1 MNIEHLLKQLRQRS
15 SRASKMGAGSNERS
29 IRSRRALNRR
39 RRARLES
46 LEDRR
51 LLAGDVALSGNTLV
65 VTGDDAES
73 NQYQIQVIDSAGTDS
88 FQITSNFDVSE
99 SDAGLTDTSG
109 DMKEV
114 VVEVGSISG
123 VEVRGGTQNNQFTVG
138 NLSGHPI
145 QLFGEAGSDGYVL
158 QDHFGTV
165 AVNDTGGA
173 IDLTQLTS
181 SWTTSLSG
189 NTATIGADGGAS
201 TATVTNADAYVL
213 TPNSLTLSNTTAVII
228 DGLQELASLGDE
240 LVTQD
245 RLAENQV
252 VLDDQSVGSFL
263 PIGYILRAKVLDP
276 VAGYFSTGSPEVNIL
291 GLLHYLESLSGTS
304 SLDDASLSWDIEAH
318 AVNTA
323 EGATLELEMNA
334 TLTHSDV
341 SLALPD
347 SLLSLDGALDKNL
360 GASKLTGDLTTG
372 FTWDLTIGWDRSPA
386 AYFFVDFSDDI
397 HVYATVHDTN
407 AEFELNAGL
416 LGLDVGQ
423 HGPASA
429 SSSLQFDFDAVVHV
443 SDLSSLD
450 GRNGGASDG
459 VIRTLELQSSDRM
472 DLLTD
477 DVNPSA
483 QLDVS
488 LYAVATG
495 INGISEAEAVH
506 IQWSD
511 DLSSEADP
519 ILSEDLTTSE
529 FEPFFQSDAT
539 TLLQMAEQFSV
550 FLDTLAAKTLDS
562 NVVPLT
568 ESLTVADLVDVSGV
582 YENLVVEP
590 TRLPQHTSATSILA
604 VNGGDPLGTSGDGD
618 SDLVLQLRNGDTY
631 PIDLDFGNPT
641 TLGAV
646 VQLIVHAVNDSSK
659 LVVVQDP
666 KRGLTLADL
675 TSGDNKFEFS
685 AETDSEGEDYAVV
698 GNLGLD
704 AAAVERDVTGDASD
718 EWVIDVAPVNGPAF
732 TSIQSFAKLANDL
745 TAGVV
750 TGLAYDA
757 DASGGPTLS
766 FEVVIDQSIAD
777 QNGNAMS
784 LIDLGKLK
792 QIDLSTGT
800 IDVSNARVQMQ
811 FPFDLLLTEVGSDV
825 ERTTPLAE
833 LNGGRGV
840 SVSQDIDGFLAD
852 LDIRVGDGT
861 TFSVDLDLGL
871 GIRSLSDFG
880 IVDGSGSDLSVVLND
895 GSRFEV
901 DLAET
906 VNSTGNVAGTLA
918 ELFELINASALDAG
932 VTSEQFTATI
942 DAARSSLRLLDK
954 TTGASSFAVS
964 GRVADALVF
973 GTSVSIEVD
982 GKDAMLFEKT
992 VGTLGDL
999 VSRITDAAE
1008 TAGLT
1013 LPDPDNAGASWKFD
1027 VRLVGT
1033 GIEIVDQTTIGSE
1046 ITGNAETNSTEDQL
1060 HATGM
1065 FTGQTLSFRTV
1076 TITGGAG
1083 EGQTRTIQSNTN
1095 DALTLTEKWDVQPD
1109 ATSIFQVN
1117 NGLFVNAANRSAA
1130 AFGLG
1135 LTNDQRVDGSERTV
1149 GGAPLHGDTPSR
1161 RLQLS
1166 QTSEPHIQV
1175 SMELDEGTQGV
1186 GTGIYGPLEVVVS
1199 GATVDSAAFQTEL
1212 TLREKT
1218 LDRLNA
1224 GLEDPFTM
1232 LLKDGEVLSSS
1243 AFDLSLQVGADPSVV
1258 IDGATGNTPFDV
1270 TVGNIFDVQ
1279 SGDEVLTPTMSSDDG
1294 VRALL
1299 ESLASV
1305 TMEDFLS
1312 TLDSVSEYL
1321 FELQTQSKLG
1331 KSLPGLPESVG
1342 SMLGFGENFEK
1353 RLEEV
1358 RDLPISTLQQLHAA
1372 LNDTSQKTMNGLA
1385 GTLATSLSFEKATS
1399 QLLFDLHYLLAEIT
1413 PSLPLTLNLTS
1424 LGDDLN
1430 AAGDDLQSLGLRQ
1443 VAAIVDSSGTSLLD
1457 VVADGELHVVV
1468 GMDLT
1473 DSDDPATVLVS
1484 DPDADEG
1491 TRAEFHVKASSAES
1505 MNFPAV
1511 LGSMAVGVIG
1521 GQFALNLDGVVGTS
1535 DSATYEVKLQSDVDA
1550 ATALDGAALPNTTT
1564 IGVSGEAT
1572 ASFELVLPESVI
1584 PQDAPTHLTPNITVE
1599 VTNLNDIA
1607 AANPSRS
1614 STLTTNMSGNPGEW
1628 PTFETLTQNFS
1639 LTDSMEGFKLGV
1651 QRLFRGLDDVFET
1664 ALLGQDLP
1672 LVGKQLADAA
1682 NFLDQIGESVY
1693 ANLDLLPTSGITMDS
1708 VHVAL
1713 FDAFGPGGFGWLQDS
1728 ALPSNPDTF
1737 VNIDDVAVTRETIV
1751 TASGRELV
1759 TGVEYRMDLEMTPE
1773 SLPFPIDLDLL
1784 LPGLGLTT
1792 EALADVKFGFKM
1804 PLIVGVSV
1812 LDGVY
1817 LDVASDNEV
1826 EISLDIS
1833 LPSHVASL
1841 SGEPSL
1847 SFFNTDSTQPKISRD
1862 QGSWIIDGFK
1872 VGQIIEV
1879 EGTANAADN
1888 DGRFVITAINALG
1901 TELTLA
1907 ATDEALNASDM
1918 TSDRVVPEGPTTG
1931 IQVQVSTVSMTGP
1944 NTVDF
1949 SATQH
1954 TISRGAGSWLED
1966 GFRVGDTIRVDNAGV
1981 NNGSWIISA
1990 MDAVGRTMSLEGGP
2004 VSNVSGAASVRIRS
2018 SQRHGFDAQ
2027 MGVLPYRIWDATP
2040 DQSEF
2045 TGTFVFDLHD
2055 PNEIASQQRLSVNDL
2070 DSEPSF
2076 PIAPRNGFTTAPL
2089 SGLLTLTEGTGVGQE
2104 IVLNDISLQL
2114 ETNLPR
2120 TAAFPPF
2127 RAQLDVTHWDW
2138 GLTDSLLTK
2147 GTPDEIAFNDVQF
2160 ELVGFVRDFLGP
2172 SLTRFRAALEPMDGV
2187 IDFLTSEAMPI
2198 LSALFG
2204 STSYASAPGVFGGR
2218 SEAGDFAGAADV
2230 IRKLVDGGTPSHTGF
2245 TKYLDRIGL
2254 ADSKRTL
2261 TAISELTG
2269 QHWIDMGRFEVVVA
2283 EAMNRNATVETIYD
2297 ESNNAERLKGDFGD
2311 APFRLSGSPEIA
2323 FSMSENSIERRNL
2336 VLTGQTVSWGYS
2348 AVTGSTLTSSV
2359 PWSTY
2364 GVEEGFTLTIQN
2376 LTGANAVFNGS
2387 YTVGL
2392 VSGTTVQISRD
2403 GFNLVGT
2410 SISVPRLVIN
2420 ASTWIRD
2427 GFQAGQTIRIDGGT
2441 NVGTYTVSSVS
2452 ETELTVSSSFVAEE
2466 TVPSSANPNVR
2477 VQNAVGDYSGT
2488 IKGQINAVL
2497 NDPLASAQQAA
2508 ASFLMTQTLPGRG
2521 IGYGFDLLGGVTRE
2535 IFSPIDSTLKGFDP
2549 IELPI
2554 LSEAFGLLIGDTTFG
2569 DKSAAESHLLNYSTP
2584 ELQFTLYQD
2593 FPLDKKTFFCEVPFG
2608 SAFASSGICDVVSS
2622 GSPTPFVSVSFEARM
2637 DYGVAFDT
2645 TGLELYRDSGNPD
2658 AIIEGFYF
2666 DDTDGVDLN
2675 PALIGGNESGPV
2687 GTSYGLTDV
2696 PQSRIL
2702 GGIGVGV
2709 FRKFGTGLGNLKVG
2723 VELSFHTGQDL
2734 NFHDPNGDGRI
2745 RASEFDVLTESAVDE
2760 NGLLTFANSEN
2771 AFDKSIRIE
2780 VRGDAF
2786 IKIKAL
2792 FVTIINVRVNIFT
2805 IGFNI
2810 PLESKSFASPNLATL
2825 SGGTLRLHVGESDAA
2840 TRGYRTG
2847 NVNEAIYV
2855 GYNPWTNE
2863 IVVSGFGSQSERFHA
2878 SSVSLIEAS
2887 AGTGNDLLFVR
2898 PEVTRQVSF
2907 DGGEG
2912 DDVMFGGSGPD
2923 ELVGGLGNDSIDGR
2937 LGDDSIWGDL
2947 KVGVTG
2953 GLDWL
2958 FGGDGR
2964 DTIYG
2969 GPGID
2974 VIRGWRDDDDLHG
2987 GDGDDLIDGGQGN
3000 DTLHGDDGIDF
3011 LLGNIGHDIIVGG
3024 AKDDRLEGG
3033 PGRDAL
3039 YGEAGEDV
3047 LFGGLGN
3054 DALDGGAGDD
3064 SLYGQHHND
3073 SLQGGS
3079 EDDLLDGGQGSDQ
3092 VFGGDGDDLVYSRD
3106 GNDHLDGQEGDDT
3119 FKVYFA
3125 RGKVN
3130 SLLSILDTGTSG
3142 VDVFDANGT
3151 IDSDQFLLR
3160 ASVSGTNAFV
3170 AVLTDPDHSSDEP
3183 GYNPSVQRVNYL
3195 GVERILV
3202 QGGMGDDQFAVD
3214 DTAAEVTIDGGDGD
3228 DAFQVGQLFRS
3239 QRTEVDANV
3248 SVDDVFAT
3256 IETTRGFLS
3265 NGISQ
3270 PMTISGGLG
3279 NDHFVVFH
3287 NLAVLTLNG
3296 NEGDDGF
3303 EVRAFALVGS
3313 REPERARTDITG
3325 GAGADLVQYAVNAP
3339 VNIDG
3344 GDGFDTLTVIGTEFG
3359 DDFVITEDGVYGA
3372 GLTIDFTNIES
3383 LRVDAAEGNDRFY
3396 VKSTS
3401 EKFLTELFGGLGDDT
3416 FNLSGDTPPVVS
3428 NDLKGHSGIVTNNMA
3443 YSSDLRYEDL
3453 KLHGVSSNVADNEE
3467 PFVVIRTSDG
3477 STIVGETGSVD
3488 ASVVDF
3494 YEVVLTQAPMSG
3506 FDVVVQALAPL
3517 PSTSRREL
3525 GALAFRLSSVAPGST
3540 KKADGSAVTLTFT
3553 SENWFIPQR
3562 VDILADDEAQLDTGR
3577 LFTRDELSESD
3588 TFSYDDAAYEGKQ
3601 SAVINHIVSS
3611 TATTIVGTP
3620 LALSDSPTI
3629 TIETNLPFYE
3639 FVGETITVTSSDA
3652 LTTQTRRITDAR
3664 LVGGKMQLTV
3674 DRSWLAGSYL
3684 PDSSSLYAI
3693 VLSDSTET
3701 GHPTEVRNTTF
3712 TVNDPSDP
3720 TNPFIE
3726 QPRDFLGRQIT
3737 IIDGAGVG
3745 QSRFITGADQVVT
3758 FASSAVEI
3766 DRLNPKTFALQLT
3779 TGGESVTPTTGGVL
3793 NLRFVADLDY
3803 FTETIEVTLDGS
3815 PLEVLFD
3822 DYSGRQYSFVQASIP
3837 LSQSQLQSALT
3848 DGRLELGLNPSDAV
3862 NNLDAYYDFKSRVS
3876 FDLQFHIDVSNAS
3889 LVAGMGGDVQFTLD
3903 RGWSLTDPPAL
3914 ESRYQIRI
3922 DDSLVGRVSGFDES
3936 PVGLP
3941 TDSAF
3946 PAELDTRTTFAD
3958 SDADFTSA
3966 DFGAEGLRGAT
3977 LQIVGGP
3984 GAGQRRLILDAI
3996 DSNTLILNGDWRTD
4010 PVAGESVYR
4019 IARFDGLAVS
4029 SVSVEIND
4037 NDEAGI
4043 VVDETH
4049 GLDLSESA
4057 IGILGENTVTAV
4069 IEGGDG
4075 DQLGERD
4082 VLRLKL
4088 TREPTAHVTMR
4099 LVYDDVQLSLQTTD
4113 GNPIPSNALTFTP
4126 GNWNDVQEVMIV
4138 GLVDQIREGFH
4149 VSQIKLELDS
4159 GDVDQELVKVDQFD
4173 IPDTAAVEWV
4183 GLSERPT
4190 RITSVQYKGQTLQS
4204 KDDDNPQGTASKPV
4218 YAVVSNKIVFF
4229 AGDEVTKVSGS
4240 DLTITYAYVNP
4251 GFDAAF
4257 THPVLV
4263 RISDADAP
4271 TVLVRETG
4279 GSTDVVEGAVTFMV
4293 LELDGVEIPTSDVV
4307 GETVTVSDGTGV
4319 GQTATIVAN
4328 EGNQITLDTIW
4339 AIVPDETSEL
4349 TLVVSGN
4356 SEQRMVLGNEAL
4368 TWGEDR
4374 YELVLTS
4381 PPVDDVAAG
4390 RRVVEVVVTPED
4402 TKTSRTGGVVTK
4414 ARQVQ
4419 IYNLDGLDITRVRV
4433 DPDDANNLIVMFD
4446 ETNWDVPVR
4455 IGVRVIDD
4463 LKVDG
4468 GDTKVFAPGPNT
4480 LSGILGPV
4488 VVNGAGGDGSLAGL
4502 GNPEILPQETNV
4514 KAETGEVES
4523 IIGNTVT
4530 FKTLTS
4536 EALFSVGLESN
4547 LSNVQTLIGKTFE
4560 VVATN
4565 PTADWLQVFPSATVG
4580 SPRDPVV
4587 GQFRLITDAMVQD
4600 DQVVVTLNERFGV
4613 GGALTS
4619 VDATVVTSS
4628 VDLRLSR
4635 QEQLQ
4640 LGIGSVGDLHGR
4652 TIELSDADGQAL
4664 SSAVITSAVA
4674 DSDGLITIEV
4684 QSDWTSIAADAKSFF
4699 LQSDDLIQKFAITS
4713 ESLNFFV
4720 NEQTSVDYMFVHD
4733 EDSPADSTGYLTAER
4748 LWGLNMGPDVTV
4760 GGRLQPGGVQYGN
4773 LEVLQ
4778 IDLGRGNNDFYVSGT
4793 HKRADDPTTAEDET
4807 FQTWTIINGGD
4818 DVYWPDHG
4826 LEDDWSCS
4834 GGNVDHVPGT
4844 GREGDRF
4851 CIDVNAESV
4860 TDVVTGSVSSAS
4872 NAVETALA
4880 SLVDASA
4887 PFGVDDGLVGMELT
4901 MTSGAGK
4908 DHSYTII
4915 RNTEDT
4921 IYLRGDWI
4929 DLPSAG
4935 DTYTITD
4942 LADGPIAINAQGGH
4956 DRVDASASTLGV
4968 VAFGGLGR
4976 DTLIGGLGDDILF
4989 GDRGRVDYSTAAD
5002 GDGQSTIVTRLGH
5015 APQPI
5020 SGHATGGFDEAGN
5033 LVDVNATFPV
5043 ADGFDIGLV
5052 GLMVDINNGTG
5063 FLQTPRLITAND
5075 ENTLSISPDFTET
5088 LDATSEY
5095 RISTYPEDQTDGIV
5109 RGPTRLITVDDL
5121 EGDVDTI
5128 NGGAGADQIFGGA
5141 GDDDVFGEAGD
5152 DVILGDTGVI
5162 ERTPLAANAT
5172 GTVIAS
5178 AIDLVQTKSPDA
5190 GGKDLISGG
5199 DDNDIIFGGFET
5211 DYINY
5216 DRSKVAGMGE
5226 SGNDIIVGDGGLA
5239 DFDVASGS
5247 AILIEVSTKEPT
5259 FGSDDWITAG
5269 AGEKILFGG
5278 AGNDQLLAGSDNL
5291 PDIII
5296 GDEGTAT
5303 FDALTGLRVRIA
5315 TKTSDI
5321 GGDDTITAGDALNI
5335 LLGGSGADSIT
5346 GGDSQDVIFGDNG
5359 EILFDASGIR
5369 ERLITTDPT
5378 FGGVDTI
5385 QGQGGNDIVIGGADG
5400 DVIHGGSEHDVILGD
5415 HGEVDFTRPADR
5427 NVISRFIELA
5437 DGGGNDTIDGD
5448 DGDDFIWGGQSGDVI
5463 RGGAGQDDLVGGHN
5477 VPFGSDGN
5485 DTIEGGDGEDA
5496 LLGDNG
5502 IITRELIGTELGTW
5516 TTYLAPFDHVVVRE
5530 LQPFDDLDL
5539 VGGNDDLSGDAGI
5552 DVILG
5557 QRGNDVIQGG
5567 AGDDELIGG
5576 LGGDNIDGDGGHDF
5590 ILADAGQILR
5600 DVDEDGKPQLNSDLV
5615 WHRDIVT
5622 ERIARVVDIIPLGPT
5637 GLINAPADLI
5647 DRLLDADQFV
5657 LASMHLPS
5665 GQLHTNSDGISQT
5678 VALLLDL
5685 VDADDDMVDGGDG
5698 NDIVLGQ
5705 RGDDN
5710 LRGGI
5715 GDDLLIGDHG
5725 INVAPYETDLPQMID
5740 ATRLIA
5746 AVPGYD
5752 SLSGIELDLPGLGH
5766 LMVPD
5771 FVAEPGALVAE
5782 RPRWDRVTDINA
5794 VLSNLANDD
5803 RISTTDNLR
5812 LSASVMITPDFLGHT
5827 DVLSGNDTIN
5837 GDDVAGLGNGDDWI
5851 VGDQWIVNSDLQS
5864 GIAPV
5869 DEAIER
5875 VRATIAGIMHALES
5889 ASLDRGV
5896 VQHSI
5901 NAQPVV
5907 ERDISIASDSL
5918 HGGDGADTIIGDNVV
5933 VELPSTQTIPGSGTV
5948 AENAAELLRRLDVYR
5963 TLSDDAIQLVSRGHL
5978 DLIDQLLDDA
5988 EATRP
5993 ALPVVAG
6000 DDVHY
6005 VQHHQLN
6012 FGNDSLLGESGSDTM
6027 VGGDALMIAPFVTG
6041 AASDFPDSQGA
6052 VGLDADSLRALE
6064 QNLFEQ
6070 LRLQQVDLDQRHQ
6083 SRLIN
6088 VAQELTRRPSLDRIA
6103 YVPTLDRSIDND
6115 TIKGGHDND
6124 FIGGDFGILVS
6135 PLLRDTPVD
6144 EDALR
6149 DLDQHVEAMLDQI
6162 ANLDRLNHAT
6172 SFDRSVGREAQAAS
6186 TTDAMAPE
6194 SRHAQIGGQWTLG
6207 QDTLQGDGGSDVILG
6222 DHASMVSAITVDDP
6236 AAFTS
6241 LRRSNYHLEFIDDS
6255 MRTFLESSRLDGV
6268 TVSLQGDH
6276 IRGGDDNDM
6285 LMGAVGADDIDGEQ
6299 GDDTI
6304 LGGNGFDTL
6313 SDGLGNNWI
6322 RNDGGNYPRLD
6333 PQEELGA
6340 FRFDHM
6346 TSVNKQLFLDAA
6358 AGATA
6363 PVGWQVDSDGNENDP
6378 GNGDPDAPAT
6388 PTERTVHINGDDIA
6402 VTGQPVAYAATF
6414 ESFPDG
6420 AVASYLWE
6428 IKDSSGELVQTGAGQ
6443 AVVFTLHV
6451 AGDYTVEV
6459 KTVDTENGAG
6469 TETHA
6474 LTVQSSR
6481 LISDANA
6488 PGQFILIVGG
6498 TAGDNDIR
6506 LKDVRREPNSVEIRT
6521 RVGRSTWTREVF
6533 SDISRVEVYGG
6544 DGNDDVSADRTL
6556 TIPVRLHGGAGD
6568 DELRGGAG
6576 NDFLDGGVGDD
6587 RLHGQSG
6594 NDVVIGG
6601 LGADRIDGG
6610 FEDDL
6615 LIADAIDEISADRLL
6630 ADWSNSSL
6638 TPADRMASLV
6648 TDLLAAKIADGAVD
6662 DSDGDRGT
6670 DWVFGQS
6677 IDTTHARRGD
6687 EDLQTIY

>member
-15 SRASKMGAGSNERS
+15 NRASKRVRDGSERKV
-29 IRSRRALNRR
+29 RTRRALNRR

-51 LLAGDVALSGNTLV
+51 LLASDVSLSGDTLLV
-65 VTGDDAES
+65 AGDDDVH
-73 NQYQIQVIDSAGTDS
+73 NQYHLQVVEFHGTES
-88 FQITSNFDVSE
+88 FQISSNTFISE
-99 SDAGLTDTSG
+99 DDPALSDMSVDE
-109 DMKEV
+109 KKV
-114 VVEVGSISG
+114 VVGTGSISG
-123 VEVRGGTQNNQFTVG
+123 VEIRGGAKDNVFTVG
-138 NLSGHPI
+138 DLSGYLI
-145 QLFGEAGSDGYVL
+145 QLDGEAGTDGYVL
-158 QDHFGTV
+158 KDQFGTV

-173 IDLTQLTS
+173 IDLTHLTS
-181 SWTTSLSG
+181 PWTTSLSG
-189 NTATIGADGGAS
+189 GTATVEVDGGAS
-201 TATVTNADAYVL
+201 TATIPNANAYTM
-213 TPNSLTLSNTTAVII
+213 TPNSLSWSSALTAINE
-228 DGLQELASLGDE
+228 GLEELASLGDE
-240 LVTQD
+240 LVTHD
-245 RLAENQV
+245 RLLENQS
-252 VLDDQSVGSFL
+252 VLNQKSVGSFL
-263 PIGYILRAKVLDP
+263 PIGEIFREKIANP
-276 VAGYFSTGSPEVNIL
+276 VASYFSSGGSPEINVW
-291 GLLHYLESLSGTS
+291 GLLEELQSVKASSQLGDALLNWEIDAEIIGTS
-304 SLDDASLSWDIEAH
+304 DRVTLALEI
-318 AVNTA
+318 TA
-323 EGATLELEMNA
+323 ELV
-334 TLTHSDV
+334 HSSVDL
-341 SLALPD
+341 SLPD
-347 SLLSLDGALDKNL
+347 SLLNMDGTLENSLGVDELKAN
-360 GASKLTGDLTTG
+360 LTTG
-372 FTWDLTIGWDRSPA
+372 FTWDLSIGWDVSSVP
-386 AYFFVDFSDDI
+386 YFFVDFTDDVRVTATIDDI
-397 HVYATVHDTN
+397 DAD
-407 AEFELNAGL
+407 FKLNAGL
-416 LGLDVGQ
+416 LGLEVGK

-429 SSSLQFDFDAVVHV
+429 SSSLQFDFETTLPV
-443 SDLSSLD
+443 SELSSLD
-450 GRNGGASDG
+450 GKDGGASDG
-459 VIRTLELQSSDRM
+459 VVQTIELQSSDRM
-472 DLLTD
+472 ELLSD
-477 DVNPSA
+477 DANPSA
-483 QLDVS
+483 QLDVD

-495 INGISEAEAVH
+495 ISGISESEAVH

-511 DLSSEADP
+511 DLYSEADP
-519 ILSEDLTTSE
+519 VLSEDLTTSE
-529 FEPFFQSDAT
+529 FDPFFQSDAT

-550 FLDTLAAKTLDS
+550 FLDTLSAKTVDS
-562 NVVPLT
+562 SVVPLT

-582 YENLVVEP
+582 YESLIVEP
-590 TRLPQHTSATSILA
+590 IRLPQHTSATSILT
-604 VNGGDPLGTSGDGD
+604 VNGGDPLGTSEDSD
-618 SDLVLQLRNGDTY
+618 SDLVLQLRSGETH
-631 PIDLDFGNPT
+631 PIDLDAGNPK
-641 TLGAV
+641 TLGHV
-646 VQLIVHAVNDSSK
+646 VQLIVDAVNDSSK
-659 LVVVQDP
+659 LQLVEDP
-666 KRGLTLADL
+666 KLGLMLADL
-675 TSGDNKFEFS
+675 TTGDETFQFT
-685 AETDSEGEDYAVV
+685 AETNSEGEEYAAV

-704 AAAVERDVTGDASD
+704 AVAVERDVLGDTSD
-718 EWVIDVAPVNGPAF
+718 EWVIDVAPVNGPKFA
-732 TSIQSFAKLANDL
+732 SIQSFAEQIEDL
-745 TAGVV
+745 PASVV

-766 FEVVIDQSIAD
+766 FEIVIDQSIAD
-777 QNGNAMS
+777 LNDNAMS
-784 LIDLGKLK
+784 LIDMGDLE
-792 QIDLSTGT
+792 QIDLSAGT
-800 IDVSNARVQMQ
+800 IDVSNARIQMR
-811 FPFDLLLTEVGSDV
+811 FPFELLLTEVGGDV
-825 ERTTPLAE
+825 ALATPLAE
-833 LNGGRGV
+833 LNDGRGV
-840 SVSQDIDGFLAD
+840 SVTQDTDGFLAD

-871 GIRSLSDFG
+871 GGRPLADFG
-880 IVDGSGSDLSVVLND
+880 IVGGSGSDLSVTLND
-895 GSRFEV
+895 GSGFDVEL
-901 DLAET
+901 DDT
-906 VNSTGNVAGTLA
+906 VASTGNVAATLA
-918 ELFELINASALDAG
+918 ELFELINASATDAG
-932 VTSEQFTATI
+932 VTSERFTATI
-942 DAARSSLRLLDK
+942 DAARSSLRFLDK
-954 TTGASSFAVS
+954 TTGASAFSVS
-964 GRVADALVF
+964 GRIADALAF
-973 GTSVSIEVD
+973 GASVSTEVD
-982 GKDAMLFEKT
+982 GNEVMLFEKT

-999 VSRITDAAE
+999 MNKITDAAE
-1008 TAGLT
+1008 AAGLT
-1013 LPDPDNAGASWKFD
+1013 LYDSGNPGASWDFG
-1027 VRLVGT
+1027 VRLAGA
-1033 GIEIVDQTTIGSE
+1033 GIEIVDQTVIESV
-1046 ITGNAETNSTEDQL
+1046 ITGTAETNTADDEL
-1060 HATGM
+1060 HATGQ
-1065 FTGQTLSFRTV
+1065 FSGETLAFRTV
-1076 TITGGAG
+1076 TITGGVG
-1083 EGQTRTIQSNTN
+1083 EGQTRTILSNT
-1095 DALTLTEKWDVQPD
+1095 DDVLMLSESWDVQPD
-1109 ATSIFQVN
+1109 ATSQFEVN
-1117 NGLFVNAANRSAA
+1117 NGLFVSAANQSAA

-1135 LTNDQRVDGSERTV
+1135 LTNDQREGDLERTV
-1149 GGAPLHGDTPSR
+1149 VGSPLHGDTPSR
-1161 RLQLS
+1161 HLQLKGAA
-1166 QTSEPHIQV
+1166 EPHIQL
-1175 SMELDEGTQGV
+1175 SMDLDEGTLGA
-1186 GTGIYGPLEVVVS
+1186 GTGIYGPLDVAVS
-1199 GATVDSAAFQTEL
+1199 AVSVNAASFQADL
-1212 TLREKT
+1212 TLRGKT

-1224 GLEDPFTM
+1224 GLEDPFSM
-1232 LLKDGEVLSSS
+1232 LLEGGNVVTAS
-1243 AFDLSLQVGADPSVV
+1243 AFDVSLQVGSYPSVA
-1258 IDGATGNTPFDV
+1258 IDGATGTTPFDV
-1270 TVGNIFDVQ
+1270 SVGNVFDVQ
-1279 SGDEVLTPTMSSDDG
+1279 SGDEVLVPTMSSDDD

-1299 ESLASV
+1299 QSLASV
-1305 TMEDFLS
+1305 TMDDFLS

-1331 KSLPGLPESVG
+1331 KSLPGLPKSVG
-1342 SMLGFGENFEK
+1342 SMLGFGENFET
-1353 RLEEV
+1353 RLDEI

-1372 LNDTSQKTMNGLA
+1372 LNDTSARTMNSLA

-1399 QLLFDLHYLLAEIT
+1399 QLLFDLHYLLEQIN

-1430 AAGDDLQSLGLRQ
+1430 AAGDNLQALGLRQ

-1457 VVADGELHVVV
+1457 VVADGEMHVVV

-1473 DSDDPATVLVS
+1473 NPDAPATKLVS
-1484 DPDADEG
+1484 DPNADEG

-1511 LGSMAVGVIG
+1511 LGSMAVGVFG

-1535 DSATYEVKLQSDVDA
+1535 DSATYKVKLQSDVDA
-1550 ATALDGAALPNTTT
+1550 AKALEGAALPVTTK
-1564 IGVSGEAT
+1564 IDVAGEAKG
-1572 ASFELVLPESVI
+1572 SFGLVLPESVI

-1614 STLTTNMSGNPGEW
+1614 STLSTNMSGNPGEW
-1628 PTFETLTQNFS
+1628 ATFETLTQNFS

-1651 QRLFRGLDDVFET
+1651 QRLFRGLDDVFDT

-1693 ANLDLLPTSGITMDS
+1693 ANLDLLPRSGITMDS

-1728 ALPSNPDTF
+1728 TLLSNPDTF
-1737 VNIDDVAVTRETIV
+1737 VNIDDVGVTRETIV

-1773 SLPFPIDLDLL
+1773 SLQFPIDLDLL

-1826 EISLDIS
+1826 EVSLDIS
-1833 LPSHVASL
+1833 LPNHVASL

-1847 SFFNTDSTQPKISRD
+1847 SFFNTDLSQPKISRD
-1862 QGSWIIDGFK
+1862 QGSWIFDGFK

-1879 EGTANAADN
+1879 EGSDNVANN
-1888 DGRFVITAINALG
+1888 DGRFVITAIDSLG

-1907 ATDEALNASDM
+1907 ATDEALAASSLAD
-1918 TSDRVVPEGPTTG
+1918 DRVVPEGPTKG
-1931 IQVQVSTVSMTGP
+1931 IQVQVSTVSMTGG
-1944 NTVDF
+1944 NAVDF
-1949 SATQH
+1949 NASQQ
-1954 TISRGAGSWLED
+1954 TITRGAGSWLED
-1966 GFRVGDTIRVDNAGV
+1966 GFRVGDTITVDNAGS
-1981 NNGSWIISA
+1981 NDGSWIISA
-1990 MDAVGRTMSLEGGP
+1990 IDAVGRTLTLEDGLT
-2004 VSNVSGAASVRIRS
+2004 VNASGVAGVRIRS
-2018 SQRHGFDAQ
+2018 NQQHGFDAE
-2027 MGVLPYRIWDATP
+2027 MGVLPYRVWDATP

-2055 PNEIASQQRLSVNDL
+2055 PNENGSQTRLSVNDL
-2070 DSEPSF
+2070 DSQPEF
-2076 PIAPRNGFTTAPL
+2076 PVAPRNGFTAAPL
-2089 SGLLTLTEGTGVGQE
+2089 SGFLTLTEGTGVGQE

-2127 RAQLDVTHWDW
+2127 RAQLDVTNWDW
-2138 GLTDSLLTK
+2138 GLSDSLLTK

-2204 STSYASAPGVFGGR
+2204 RTSYASAPGIFGGR

-2245 TKYLDRIGL
+2245 TNYLDLIGF

-2261 TAISELTG
+2261 TAINDLTG
-2269 QHWIDMGRFEVVVA
+2269 QHWIDMGRFDVSVS
-2283 EAMNRNATVETIYD
+2283 EAMSRNATVESIYD
-2297 ESNNAERLKGDFGD
+2297 ESSNAERLKGDFGD
-2311 APFRLSGSPEIA
+2311 APLRLSGSPDLVFDSNDGSIA
-2323 FSMSENSIERRNL
+2323 RQNV
-2336 VLTGQTVSWGYS
+2336 VLTDQTFDWGYS
-2348 AVTGSTLTSSV
+2348 AFAGSTLTSSV

-2364 GVEEGFTLTIQN
+2364 GVTEGFTLTVEN
-2376 LTGANAVFNGS
+2376 LTGGSASFNGV
-2387 YTVGL
+2387 YKVGV
-2392 VSGTTVQISRD
+2392 VSGNTAWISRE
-2403 GFNLVGT
+2403 GFSSVGS
-2410 SISVPRLVIN
+2410 SISVPRMVGN
-2420 ASTWIRD
+2420 ASTWTSE
-2427 GFQAGQTIRIDGGT
+2427 GFQSGQTIRIEGGA
-2441 NVGTYTVSSVS
+2441 NAGTYTVDSVS
-2452 ETELTVSSSFVAEE
+2452 ETVLSVTSSFVADEV
-2466 TVPSSANPNVR
+2466 VPWSEAVNVR
-2477 VQNAVGDYSGT
+2477 VQNAVGDYSGS

-2535 IFSPIDSTLKGFDP
+2535 VFSPIDSALKGFDP

-2554 LSEAFGLLIGDTTFG
+2554 LNQAFGLLIGDTTFDG
-2569 DKSAAESHLLNYSTP
+2569 KSAAESNLLHYSTP

-2608 SAFASSGICDVVSS
+2608 SAFASSGICDVVSN

-2637 DYGVAFDT
+2637 DYGVAVDT

-2675 PALIGGNESGPV
+2675 PSLIGGNESGPI

-2709 FRKFGTGLGNLKVG
+2709 FRKFGTALGSLKVG
-2723 VELSFHTGQDL
+2723 VEMSFHTGQDL

-2745 RASEFDVLTESAVDE
+2745 RASEFDVLTETSVDD
-2760 NGLLTFANSEN
+2760 NGLLTFGDSEN
-2771 AFDKSIRIE
+2771 AFDKSVRIE

-2786 IKIKAL
+2786 LKIKAL
-2792 FVTIINVRVNIFT
+2792 FITVIDVRVNIFT

-2810 PLESKSFASPNLATL
+2810 PLEDKAFTSPDLATL
-2825 SGGTLRLHVGESDAA
+2825 SGGTLKLNVGKESS
-2840 TRGYRTG
+2840 TRGYRTD
-2847 NVNEAIYV
+2847 NANEAIYV
-2855 GYNPWTNE
+2855 GYNPATNE
-2863 IVVSGFGSQSERFHA
+2863 IVVSGFGSQSERFDA

-2887 AGTGNDLLFVR
+2887 ADTGNDLLFVHAN
-2898 PEVTRQVSF
+2898 VTRMVSF
-2907 DGGEG
+2907 DGGAG
-2912 DDVMFGGSGPD
+2912 DDVLFGGSGPD
-2923 ELVGGLGNDSIDGR
+2923 ELVGGLGNDSINGR

-2947 KVGVTG
+2947 KVGSTG

-3000 DTLHGDDGIDF
+3000 DSLHGDDGVDF
-3011 LLGNIGHDIIVGG
+3011 LLGNIGHDMIVGG

-3039 YGEAGEDV
+3039 YGESGEDI

-3054 DALDGGAGDD
+3054 DSLDGGADID

-3073 SLQGGS
+3073 SLQGGAA
-3079 EDDLLDGGQGSDQ
+3079 DDLLDGGLGSDQ
-3092 VFGGDGDDLVYSRD
+3092 VYGGDGDDLVYSRD
-3106 GNDHLDGQEGDDT
+3106 GNDRLDGEEGDDT

-3130 SLLSILDTGTSG
+3130 SLLSILDTGMSG
-3142 VDVFDANGT
+3142 VDVFDAIGT
-3151 IDSDQFLLR
+3151 IDPDQFLLR

-3170 AVLTDPDHSSDEP
+3170 AVLTDPDHSSDEAA
-3183 GYNPSVQRVNYL
+3183 YNPSVQRVNYL

-3202 QGGMGDDQFAVD
+3202 QGGMGDDQFAID

-3279 NDHFVVFH
+3279 DDHFVVFH
-3287 NLAVLTLNG
+3287 NQAVLTLNG

-3313 REPERARTDITG
+3313 REPQRARTDITG

-3428 NDLKGHSGIVTNNMA
+3428 NDLKGHSGIVTNNMS

-3467 PFVVIRTSDG
+3467 PFVVIRTSNG
-3477 STIVGETGSVD
+3477 STIVGETGAVD

-3494 YEVVLTQAPMSG
+3494 YEIVLTQAPMSG
-3506 FDVVVQALAPL
+3506 FDVLVQALAPL
-3517 PSTSRREL
+3517 PSTAGREL
-3525 GALAFRLSSVAPGST
+3525 GALAFRLSSVAPGSE

-3562 VDILADDEAQLDTGR
+3562 VDILADDEVQLDTGR

-3588 TFSYDDAAYEGKQ
+3588 TFSYDDAAFEGKQ

-3620 LALSDSPTI
+3620 LVLSDSPTI
-3629 TIETNLPFYE
+3629 TIETSLPSHE
-3639 FVGETITVTSSDA
+3639 FVGETITVTSSDG

-3664 LVGGKMQLTV
+3664 LVGGNLQLTV
-3674 DRSWLAGSYL
+3674 DRSWLAGTHL
-3684 PDSSSLYAI
+3684 PDTSSNYSI
-3693 VLSDSTET
+3693 VLAESTEA
-3701 GHPTEVRNTTF
+3701 GHPVDIRNTTF

-3720 TNPFIE
+3720 TNPLIE
-3726 QPRDFLGRQIT
+3726 EPKDFLGRQIT
-3737 IIDGAGVG
+3737 IIDGSGVG

-3766 DRLNPKTFALQLT
+3766 DRSNPKTFAMQLS
-3779 TGGESVTPTTGGVL
+3779 TGGESVTPTTGGML

-3803 FTETIEVTLDGS
+3803 NSETIEVTLDGS
-3815 PLEVLFD
+3815 QLDVLFN

-3837 LSQSQLQSALT
+3837 LTQSQLQAALT
-3848 DGRLELGLNPSDAV
+3848 DGRLELGLIPSDSV
-3862 NNLDAYYDFKSRVS
+3862 NNLDDYYDFKSSVS
-3876 FDLQFHIDVSNAS
+3876 FDLQFHIDVANSN
-3889 LVAGMGGDVQFTLD
+3889 LVPGIGGDVQFTLD
-3903 RGWSLTDPPAL
+3903 RGWSLTNPPAL
-3914 ESRYQIRI
+3914 DSRYQIAV
-3922 DDSLVGRVSGFDES
+3922 DDSLVGRVSDFDES

-3941 TDSAF
+3941 ADPSF
-3946 PAELDTRTTFAD
+3946 PAELDTRTTFVD
-3958 SDADFTSA
+3958 SDADFTA
-3966 DFGAEGLRGAT
+3966 VEFGAEGLRGAT
-3977 LQIVGGP
+3977 IEIVGGP

-3996 DSNTLILNGDWRTD
+3996 DANTLILNGDWRTD

-4029 SVSVEIND
+4029 SVSVEVND

-4049 GLDLSESA
+4049 GLDLSESTD
-4057 IGILGENTVTAV
+4057 GILGEDTVTAV

-4088 TREPTAHVTMR
+4088 TRQPSSDVTMR

-4113 GNPIPSNALTFTP
+4113 GHPIASNSLVFTP
-4126 GNWNDVQEVMIV
+4126 GNWDVVQEVMII

-4149 VSQIKLELDS
+4149 VSQISLELGSEDL
-4159 GDVDQELVKVDQFD
+4159 DQELSKVDQFN
-4173 IPDTAAVEWV
+4173 IPETAAVEWV

-4190 RITSVQYKGQTLQS
+4190 GVTSVEYKGQNLQL
-4204 KDDDNPQGTASKPV
+4204 KDDTVPAGTESKPV
-4218 YAVVSNKIVFF
+4218 YAIVSNKIVFF
-4229 AGDEVTKVSGS
+4229 AGEEVVKVSGS
-4240 DLTITYAYVNP
+4240 DLTISYNYVNP
-4251 GFDAAF
+4251 GFGDAF

-4279 GSTDVVEGAVTFMV
+4279 GSTDVVEGATPFMV
-4293 LELDGVEIPTSDVV
+4293 LELDGDAIPTSDVV

-4319 GQTATIVAN
+4319 GQTATIIAN
-4328 EGNQITLDTIW
+4328 EGNQITLDTLW
-4339 AIVPDETSEL
+4339 ETVPDETSEL
-4349 TLVVSGN
+4349 TLIVSGN
-4356 SEQRMVLGNEAL
+4356 AEQRMVTSNGTL

-4390 RRVVEVVVTPED
+4390 RRVVEVVVTPEV
-4402 TKTSRTGGVVTK
+4402 TKTTRTGGVRTD
-4414 ARQVQ
+4414 ARQVE
-4419 IYNLDGLDITRVRV
+4419 IFNLDGLDASRVRV
-4433 DPDDANNLIVMFD
+4433 DPDNANNLIVAFD

-4463 LKVDG
+4463 LLVDG

-4488 VVNGAGGDGSLAGL
+4488 IVNGSGGDGSLAGL

-4514 KAETGEVES
+4514 KPATGEVES
-4523 IIGNTVT
+4523 IVGTTVT
-4530 FKTLTS
+4530 FNTLTS
-4536 EALFSVGLESN
+4536 EQLFSAGLVSD
-4547 LSNVQTLIGKTFE
+4547 LSNVQSLVGRTFE
-4560 VVATN
+4560 VVATK
-4565 PTADWLQVFPSATVG
+4565 PAEG

-4587 GQFRLITDAMVQD
+4587 GQFRLITEATVQD
-4600 DQVVVTLNERFGV
+4600 GQVVVTLNERFGL
-4613 GGALTS
+4613 GGDLDSLEAG
-4619 VDATVVTSS
+4619 AHTSS

-4635 QEQLQ
+4635 QEQLR
-4640 LGIGSVGDLHGR
+4640 LGIANVGDLYGR
-4652 TIELSDADGQAL
+4652 TIELNDADGQML
-4664 SSAVITSAVA
+4664 SSAVIKSAVA
-4674 DSDGLITIEV
+4674 DPDGLITIDVEA
-4684 QSDWTSIAADAKSFF
+4684 DWISIAADATSFF
-4699 LQSDDLIQKFAITS
+4699 IQSDDLVKKFAITS

-4733 EDSPADSTGYLTAER
+4733 EDSPADSTGYLTADR
-4748 LWGLNMGPDVTV
+4748 LWGLNTGPDVTV
-4760 GGRLQPGGVQYGN
+4760 GGRLQPGGIQYGN

-4778 IDLGRGNNDFYVSGT
+4778 ISLGRGNNDFHVFGT
-4793 HKRADDPTTAEDET
+4793 HKRADDPTTSEDES

-4818 DVYWPDHG
+4818 DVYWPATD
-4826 LEDDWSCS
+4826 
-4834 GGNVDHVPGT
+4834 
-4844 GREGDRF
+4844 REGDRF
-4851 CIDVNAESV
+4851 YVDVIAEDI
-4860 TDVVTGSVSSAS
+4860 TDVMTGSVDCKTDEVTSLVTCSTDAG
-4872 NAVETALA
+4872 ETEFA
-4880 SLVDASA
+4880 SLFDSA
-4887 PFGVDDGLVGMELT
+4887 AHFGGENELVGMKVT
-4901 MTSGAGK
+4901 MTSGVGTG
-4908 DHSYTII
+4908 HTYTIVEH
-4915 RNTEDT
+4915 TEDT
-4921 IYLRGDWI
+4921 IYLLGNWI
-4929 DLPSAG
+4929 EIPAVG

-4942 LADGPIAINAQGGH
+4942 LADGPIAINAQGG
-4956 DRVDASASTLGV
+4956 DDVVDASASTLGV
-4968 VAFGGLGR
+4968 VAFGGLGK
-4976 DTLIGGLGDDILF
+4976 DTLIGGSGDDILF

-5002 GDGQSTIVTRLGH
+5002 ANGHTTIVTRLGD
-5015 APQPI
+5015 APDPI
-5020 SGHATGGFDEAGN
+5020 LGTVTGGFAEDGN
-5033 LVDVNATFPV
+5033 VVDANAAFPLKDV
-5043 ADGFDIGLV
+5043 FDNGLV

-5063 FLQTPRLITAND
+5063 FLQTPRLITVND

-5088 LDATSEY
+5088 LDATSEF

-5121 EGDVDTI
+5121 EGDVDMI
-5128 NGGAGADQIFGGA
+5128 SGGAGADQIFGGA

-5162 ERTPLAANAT
+5162 KRAPLDANAT

-5178 AIDLVQTKSPDA
+5178 ALDLVQTKSPDA

-5199 DDNDIIFGGFET
+5199 DDNDIIFGGFES

-5216 DRSKVAGMGE
+5216 DRAEVAGVGE
-5226 SGNDIIVGDGGLA
+5226 SGNDIIVGDGGTA
-5239 DFDVASGS
+5239 DFDVASGA
-5247 AILIEVSTKEPT
+5247 AILIEVSTNEPT

-5278 AGNDQLLAGSDNL
+5278 SGDDQLLAGSDNL

-5303 FDALTGLRVRIA
+5303 FDAGTGLRVRIA
-5315 TKTSDI
+5315 TQTADI
-5321 GGDDTITAGDALNI
+5321 GGNDTITAGDALNI
-5335 LLGGSGADSIT
+5335 LLGGSGDDAIT
-5346 GGDSQDVIFGDNG
+5346 GGNSQDVIFGDNG
-5359 EILFDASGIR
+5359 EIKFDDHGIR
-5369 ERLITTDPT
+5369 EQLNTTDPT
-5378 FGGVDTI
+5378 LGGVDTI
-5385 QGQGGNDIVIGGADG
+5385 FGRGGNDIVVGGADG
-5400 DVIHGGSEHDVILGD
+5400 DLISGGSEHDVILGD

-5427 NVISRFIELA
+5427 NVISRFIELT

-5448 DGDDFIWGGQSGDVI
+5448 DGDDFIWGGQADDVI

-5477 VPFGSDGN
+5477 VPFGSDGD
-5485 DTIEGGDGEDA
+5485 DTIEGGDDEDA

-5539 VGGNDDLSGDAGI
+5539 VGGNDILSGDAGI

-5557 QRGNDVIQGG
+5557 QRGNDLIHGG
-5567 AGDDELIGG
+5567 TDDDELIGG
-5576 LGGDNIDGDGGHDF
+5576 LGADTINGDDGHDF

-5600 DVDEDGKPQLNSDLV
+5600 DTNEDETPQLNSDGV
-5615 WHRDIVT
+5615 WHRDILT
-5622 ERIARVVDIIPLGPT
+5622 ERIARVIDIIPLGPT
-5637 GLINAPADLI
+5637 GLIDAPADLI
-5647 DRLLDADQFV
+5647 DRLLDADQMV

-5665 GQLHTNSDGISQT
+5665 GQLHTNSEGISQT

-5685 VDADDDMVDGGDG
+5685 VDADDDTVDGGDG

-5710 LRGGI
+5710 LRGGL

-5746 AVPGYD
+5746 AVSGYD

-5794 VLSNLANDD
+5794 VFSNWANDD
-5803 RISTTDNLR
+5803 RISTMDNLR
-5812 LSASVMITPDFLGHT
+5812 LSASVMLTPDFLGHT
-5827 DVLSGNDTIN
+5827 DVLSGEDTIH
-5837 GDDVAGLGNGDDWI
+5837 GEGGDDWI

-5901 NAQPVV
+5901 NAEPVV
-5907 ERDISIASDSL
+5907 EREIDVASDEL
-5918 HGGDGADTIIGDNVV
+5918 RGGDGADTIIGDNAL
-5933 VELPSTQTIPGSGTV
+5933 VELPSTQTIPGAGTV
-5948 AENAAELLRRLDVYR
+5948 AENAAELLRRLDLYR

-5988 EATRP
+5988 EAARP
-5993 ALPVVAG
+5993 TLPVIAG
-6000 DDVHY
+6000 NDIQY
-6005 VQHHQLN
+6005 VQHYQLK
-6012 FGNDSLLGESGSDTM
+6012 FGDDSLFGDAGSDTM
-6027 VGGDALMIAPFVTG
+6027 VGGDALMIAPYVTG
-6041 AASDFPDSQGA
+6041 EEGDFPDSQGA
-6052 VGLDADSLRALE
+6052 VGLDPDSLRALE

-6070 LRLQQVDLDQRHQ
+6070 LRLQQVDLDERHQ

-6088 VAQELTRRPSLDRIA
+6088 VAEELARRPSLDRIA

-6115 TIKGGHDND
+6115 TIEGGEGND
-6124 FIGGDFGILVS
+6124 FIGGDFGVLVS
-6135 PLLRDTPVD
+6135 PLLRDTPAD
-6144 EDALR
+6144 DDALR

-6162 ANLDRLNHAT
+6162 ANLDRLDHAT

-6194 SRHAQIGGQWTLG
+6194 LRHAEMGGQWILG
-6207 QDTLQGDGGSDVILG
+6207 QDTLQGDAGSDVILG
-6222 DHASMVSAITVDDP
+6222 DHASMVAAITIDDP

-6255 MRTFLESSRLDGV
+6255 MRTFLESSSLNGV
-6268 TVSLQGDH
+6268 TISLQGDH

-6313 SDGLGNNWI
+6313 ADGLGNNWI
-6322 RNDGGNYPRLD
+6322 RNDGGNYPKLD

-6340 FRFDHM
+6340 FRFDNM

-6358 AGATA
+6358 AGAIA
-6363 PVGWQVDSDGNENDP
+6363 PVGWQIDSGGNENDP
-6378 GNGDPDAPAT
+6378 GNGDPDDPAV
-6388 PTERTVHINGDDIA
+6388 PTERDVDFDGDFIA
-6402 VTGQPVAYAATF
+6402 VTGQPISYSATF
-6414 ESFPDG
+6414 KSLPDG
-6420 AVASYLWE
+6420 AIVSYLWE
-6428 IKDSSGELVQTGAGQ
+6428 VKDSSGELVQTGAGQ
-6443 AVVFTLHV
+6443 SVVFTLHV
-6451 AGDYTVEV
+6451 ADDYTVEV
-6459 KTVDTENGAG
+6459 DTVDTKNGAG
-6469 TETHA
+6469 TMTHT
-6474 LTVQSSR
+6474 LKVLDHR
-6481 LISDANA
+6481 LKSDPHAS
-6488 PGQFILIVGG
+6488 GQFILMVGG
-6498 TAGDNDIR
+6498 TEGDNDIR
-6506 LKDVRREPNSVEIRT
+6506 LKDVRLEPNSVEVRT
-6521 RVGRSTWTREVF
+6521 RTGRSSWTRDIF

-6556 TIPVRLHGGAGD
+6556 TIPVRLYGGAGD

-6576 NDFLDGGVGDD
+6576 NDFLDGGAGDD
-6587 RLHGQSG
+6587 RLNGQSG
-6594 NDVVIGG
+6594 NDVIVGG
-6601 LGADRIDGG
+6601 YGADRIDGG
-6610 FEDDL
+6610 FDDDL

-6630 ADWSNSSL
+6630 RDWSNSSL
-6638 TPADRMASLV
+6638 TPADRMANLV
-6648 TDLLAAKIADGAVD
+6648 TDLLDAKIADGAVD